1 MTVVDIVPR
10 TASRNRGRL
19 WPSLRRWWRRALE
32 LRRQRRALARLDEHL
47 LRDIGLTREQALAEA
62 RRLPWRGVQG

>member
-19 WPSLRRWWRRALE
+19 WPSLRR
-32 LRRQRRALARLDEHL
+32 QRRTLAGLDEHL

-62 RRLPWRGVQG
+62 RRLPWRGSKG